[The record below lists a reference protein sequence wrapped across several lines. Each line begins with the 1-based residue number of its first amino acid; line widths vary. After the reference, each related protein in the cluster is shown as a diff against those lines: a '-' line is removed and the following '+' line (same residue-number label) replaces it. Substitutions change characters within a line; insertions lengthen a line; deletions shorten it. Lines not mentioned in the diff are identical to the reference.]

1 MSWFASFDAAKLRL
15 KLKIAAT
22 RITLTINNKTN
33 EIKKQKQEI
42 ANLLKT
48 GNKQIEFARIRTEH
62 LVREDWNV
70 EVLEIIGLL
79 AALVQVKKKAKA
91 FNISLF
97 GCFFR
102 SSNNNNTNKMNYYI
116 YRNERNY

>member
-1 MSWFASFDAAKLRL
+1 MSWFASFDPAKLRL
-15 KLKIAAT
+15 KLKVAAT

-42 ANLLKT
+42 ANLLKA

-79 AALVQVKKKAKA
+79 AALVQV
-91 FNISLF
+91 N
-97 GCFFR
+97 R
-102 SSNNNNTNKMNYYI
+102 NNNNNNTTIN
-116 YRNERNY
+116 